1 MKMKKI
7 IGALALATGLFA
19 CASNPV
25 TYSASQFSNE
35 NYSRNMANSIE
46 YADSFIDFDQRHIP
60 QASLDATDFSILLSA
75 DVSYNQNSY
84 APAAA
89 KYYYLA
95 NKYHDPRLI
104 YKAIVCFEHSSTTA
118 ADYAK
123 LNSLIAQLLVAAP
136 DSNIAH
142 LLGIRVELEKNNLAG
157 AKDDL
162 NAAIKADPARTRSVL
177 LFLSTVISSN
187 VTRKPPTSFGEF
199 AAYVAKKYSNYPE
212 AQLFAS
218 ATYSITGDQSGLL
231 SSLDVISALY
241 PSWEVPIYWSA
252 SILAKKNNL
261 ALLTTMVDHEMQK
274 TTTPSSTLQNLY
286 ISTLVSN
293 NKINEANQ
301 YIESALQL
309 TPSDTNLTIDR
320 AIVQYK
326 LGNNPQAISSLLKA
340 ESQGVSLD
348 GTVYLSLASL
358 YDLGN
363 HPESALKYYQKAGS
377 INPVLASATN
387 LGILRSYFDL
397 NQITAAN
404 DYIENMAKVSKFTPR
419 ENILLKVSLYSEM
432 GRNDLAYQLISQKI
446 QLYRND
452 KALMYFYASLS
463 GMTGRTNQ
471 AIQAY
476 KKYIQ
481 MNPTDS
487 AGYNDL
493 GFILADKTSQY
504 ALAYKYAQKAYTMA
518 PNDFAVLDT
527 LGWVNFKLKQYPQAE
542 SYIYVAYKQ
551 TQDFDTANHLKQVYL
566 AQGKIAE
573 ANQVILISP
582 KLQQMQFEQNLVDQ
596 TMLILMYY
604 QFGLD
609 LAQ

>member
-46 YADSFIDFDQRHIP
+46 YADSFVDFDQRHIP

-123 LNSLIAQLLVAAP
+123 LNSLIAQLSIVAP

-157 AKDDL
+157 AKEDL
-162 NAAIKADPARTRSVL
+162 NAAIKADPARTRSIL

-187 VTRKPPTSFGEF
+187 VTRESPASFGEF

-218 ATYSITGDQSGLL
+218 TTYSITGDQAGLL
-231 SSLDVISALY
+231 SSLDVISARY

-274 TTTPSSTLQNLY
+274 TTAPSSTLQNLY

-293 NKINEANQ
+293 DKINEANQ
-301 YIESALQL
+301 YVESALQL
-309 TPSDTNLTIDR
+309 TPSDTNLIIDH

-358 YDLGN
+358 YDLSN
-363 HPESALKYYQKAGS
+363 QPESALKYYQKAGS

-397 NQITAAN
+397 NQIKAAN

-432 GRNDLAYQLISQKI
+432 GRNYLAYQLISQKI

-463 GMTGRTNQ
+463 GMTGRTTQ
-471 AIQAY
+471 AIKAY
-476 KKYIQ
+476 KQYIQ

-527 LGWVNFKLKQYPQAE
+527 LGWANFKLKQYPQAE
-542 SYIYVAYKQ
+542 SYIYAAYKQ

-566 AQGKIAE
+566 AQGKTAE